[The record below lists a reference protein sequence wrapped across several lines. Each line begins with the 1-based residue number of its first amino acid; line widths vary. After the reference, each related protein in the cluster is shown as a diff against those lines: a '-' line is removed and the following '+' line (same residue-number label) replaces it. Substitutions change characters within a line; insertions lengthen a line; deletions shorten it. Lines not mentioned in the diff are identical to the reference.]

1 MNGTFEFLDYLIFG
15 LYAITILAIGLWV
28 SRDKDGKQKNAED
41 YFLAS
46 KSLPWWAVGTSLIA
60 ANISAEQFIGM
71 SGSGFALGLAIAS
84 YEWMAAI
91 TLLVVGKYFLPIFI
105 EKGLYTIPE
114 FIEKRFSTNLKTIL
128 AIFWIALFVFV
139 NLTTVLFLGGKALDT
154 IIGVGDGSILLNSI
168 IGLGLFAA
176 AYSLWGGL
184 ASVAWTDVIQVVI
197 LIFGGLLMTYFAL
210 ANVTDSGS
218 FIDGMK
224 YVYEKAPE
232 RFSMIL
238 SKGEIIKPN
247 GGDAWWDLPGLAV
260 LIGGIWVANLY
271 YWGFNQ
277 YIIQRT
283 LAAKSLAEGQKGIV
297 FAAFLKLIIPVIVV
311 LPGIIAYVMN
321 LDDSGV
327 LTAASVDPGFIGA
340 AGNIANDNAAPWLI
354 KNFIPVGVKGLILAA
369 LAAAIV
375 SSLASM
381 LNSTSTIFTMD
392 IYRSHF
398 NKNASDAQMV
408 FVGRIT
414 AVVALIIAIIIAP
427 QLGSLGQV
435 FIFIQEYTGVVS
447 PGILAVFLM
456 GLFYKKATNNAAIW
470 GAILSIPIAMYFKV
484 APTGWSDA
492 SIFVELPFMHQ
503 MGYTC
508 IATLAVIALISYLD
522 GNKDMDDYDN
532 IMNDLSLNPN
542 SIPLLAGEV
551 VHADQ
556 NGKCADMNLII
567 ASLPDV
573 IPKAHII
580 SSSGCNAHEDNVHFN
595 SEGYRELGKR
605 YAHKMISLLENKEIE
620 D

>member
-15 LYAITILAIGLWV
+15 LYAVTILAIGLWV

-283 LAAKSLAEGQKGIV
+283 LAAKSLEEGQKGIV

-321 LDDSGV
+321 LDDTGV
-327 LTAASVDPGFIGA
+327 LTATSVDPGFIGA

-354 KNFIPVGVKGLILAA
+354 KNFIPSGVKGLILAA

-484 APTGWSDA
+484 APKGWSDA

-522 GNKDMDDYDN
+522 GNKDDSKAINLTKKLFATNSTFN
-532 IMNDLSLNPN
+532 IGAFS
-542 SIPLLAGEV
+542 V
-551 VHADQ
+551 V
-556 NGKCADMNLII
+556 LIT
-567 ASLPDV
+567 AFL
-573 IPKAHII
+573 
-580 SSSGCNAHEDNVHFN
+580 
-595 SEGYRELGKR
+595 
-605 YAHKMISLLENKEIE
+605 YAMFW
-620 D
+620 

>member
-1 MNGTFEFLDYLIFG
+1 MSGTFELLDYLIFG
-15 LYAITILAIGLWV
+15 LYALTILGIGLWV
-28 SRDKDGKQKNAED
+28 SRDKKGKQKNAED

-46 KSLPWWAVGTSLIA
+46 KSLPWWAVGASLIA

-114 FIEKRFSTNLKTIL
+114 FIEKRYSTNLKTIL

-176 AYSLWGGL
+176 SYSLWGGL

-260 LIGGIWVANLY
+260 LIGGMWVANLY

-321 LDDSGV
+321 IDDSGM
-327 LTAASVDPGFIGA
+327 LTTASVDPGFIGA
-340 AGNIANDNAAPWLI
+340 AGNFANDNAAPWLI

-392 IYRSHF
+392 IYKSHF
-398 NKNASDAQMV
+398 NKNASDAKMV
-408 FVGRIT
+408 SVGRIT
-414 AVVALIIAIIIAP
+414 AVIALIIAIIIAP
-427 QLGSLGQV
+427 QLESLGQV

-456 GLFYKKATNNAAIW
+456 GLFYKKATNNGAIW

-484 APTGWSDA
+484 APKGWSGA

-503 MGYTC
+503 MGYTF
-508 IATLAVIALISYLD
+508 IATLAIIAFVSYLD
-522 GNKDMDDYDN
+522 GNQDDPKGINLTKKLFATNMTFN
-532 IMNDLSLNPN
+532 IGAFSV
-542 SIPLLAGEV
+542 LLITAF
-551 VHADQ
+551 
-556 NGKCADMNLII
+556 L
-567 ASLPDV
+567 
-573 IPKAHII
+573 
-580 SSSGCNAHEDNVHFN
+580 
-595 SEGYRELGKR
+595 
-605 YAHKMISLLENKEIE
+605 YAMFW
-620 D
+620 